1 MIHIIIN
8 QKMSFGKKRRVP
20 VDDKI
25 YKEFAKAKS
34 YALVDTVNHPN
45 GSVEATEEVFNR
57 KFKETP

>member
-1 MIHIIIN
+1 
-8 QKMSFGKKRRVP
+8 MSFGKKRRVP